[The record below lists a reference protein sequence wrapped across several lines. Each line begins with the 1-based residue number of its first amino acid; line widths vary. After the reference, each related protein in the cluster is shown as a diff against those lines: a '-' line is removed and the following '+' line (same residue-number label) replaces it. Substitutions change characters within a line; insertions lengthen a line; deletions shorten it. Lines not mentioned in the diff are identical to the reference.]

1 MFPNIIQL
9 YAFVQNWGYFM
20 GEELHLELNYDDIE
34 ALTKS
39 ICSLVT
45 SQRYLE
51 SPFLLEILDS
61 FYEIQDE
68 KIKEIFIKNH
78 VVDSILNLLKNL
90 DGKNKIKEPNQFFFI
105 QCNMFLSQFYETLSE
120 KNDFDSLIFLF
131 NVVLN
136 EVSDESFI
144 PAGRCLFGLETEIQK
159 SKKKGI
165 ELSCRSINI
174 KKYLDMLQKYI
185 NNEDVEIQSIAHSM
199 SALFLM
205 ISEFKDWKE
214 ESTKYKGQL
223 LQILD
228 KTTQEMG
235 QLLGKTERTT
245 DSSCTA
251 FMMSCVLERDSFI
264 YLNEI
269 MKNCF
274 TMLKKEKKKP
284 ETRIL
289 AIIFILLYQCAFSF
303 EELMEPYL
311 SNLELLDLIIL
322 YCDSKLNRVEAYD
335 FLYTYFYIEN
345 KAIESSVSK
354 LKILNQFDKEKS
366 DISSMYNI

>member
-1 MFPNIIQL
+1 
-9 YAFVQNWGYFM
+9 M
-20 GEELHLELNYDDIE
+20 GEELHLELNYDDID

-90 DGKNKIKEPNQFFFI
+90 DGKNKIKEQNQFFFI

-120 KNDFDSLIFLF
+120 KNDFDSLIFLL
-131 NVVLN
+131 NGVLD
-136 EVSDESFI
+136 EVTDESFTA
-144 PAGRCLFGLETEIQK
+144 AGRCLSGLEIEIQK

-165 ELSCRSINI
+165 EISCRSINI
-174 KKYLDMLQKYI
+174 KKYLDMLEKYI
-185 NNEDVEIQSIAHSM
+185 NKEDVGIQSIAHSL
-199 SALFLM
+199 STL
-205 ISEFKDWKE
+205 ISIVSEYNDWKE
-214 ESTKYKGQL
+214 EYKIIKEEL
-223 LQILD
+223 LKILE

-235 QLLGKTERTT
+235 QLFGKTEGTT

-251 FMMSCVLERDSFI
+251 FLMQCILERDSFI

-269 MKNCF
+269 MKNCL

-284 ETRIL
+284 ETRIV
-289 AIIFILLYQCAFSF
+289 AVIFLILCQCAFSF

-311 SNLELLDLIIL
+311 SNLELLDLIIF

-345 KAIESSVSK
+345 KSIESSISK

-366 DISSMYNI
+366 DISSM